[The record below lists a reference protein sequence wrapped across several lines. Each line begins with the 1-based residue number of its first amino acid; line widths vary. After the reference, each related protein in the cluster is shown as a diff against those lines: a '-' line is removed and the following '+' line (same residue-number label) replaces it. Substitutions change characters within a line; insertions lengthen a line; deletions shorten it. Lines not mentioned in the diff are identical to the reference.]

1 MRTPLTMAFL
11 AATVASVASAFG
23 PSGCSSPD
31 TAVRVDAGGPDRASF
46 KPVANMLGH
55 RCGSLDCHGSRY
67 RNLRL
72 YGYGGLR
79 LDPADRPDFPQ
90 TTDAESDADYE
101 AVVGLEP
108 EIMPE
113 VVASKGADADRLTLV
128 RKATGLEAHK
138 GGQRIAPGDSA
149 DTCLLSWLGGAVNTD
164 ACNAAV
170 LAP

>member
-1 MRTPLTMAFL
+1 MRAPLFL
-11 AATVASVASAFG
+11 ALVAAGVALVVMALA

-31 TAVRVDAGGPDRASF
+31 ATLRVDAGGPDRASF

-79 LDPADRPDFPQ
+79 LDPTDRPDFPQ
-90 TTDAESDADYE
+90 TTDAEADADYE

-113 VVASKGADADRLTLV
+113 VVASKGADANRLTLV
-128 RKATGLEAHK
+128 RKATGQEAHK

-149 DTCLLSWLGGAVNTD
+149 DTCLLSWLGGAVDTQ

>member
-1 MRTPLTMAFL
+1 MRAALVTAIAIALTF
-11 AATVASVASAFG
+11 TTSA
-23 PSGCSSPD
+23 CSSPD
-31 TAVRVDAGGPDRASF
+31 TTQRVDGETGLDRENF

-67 RNLRL
+67 RNFRL

-79 LDPADRPDFPQ
+79 IDPADRPDFPQ
-90 TTDAESDADYE
+90 TTDAEADADFE

-108 EIMPE
+108 EIMRE
-113 VVASKGADADRLTLV
+113 VVASKGALAGKLTLV
-128 RKATGLEAHK
+128 RKGRGQEAHK

-149 DTCLLSWLGGAVNTD
+149 DTCLLSWLAGGVDTD